1 MKATMKA
8 ILRRTAETLRLMVGV
23 GDYDRYLEHVRAH
36 HPELPPMTRAEF
48 FRHCQAARYPSKDG
62 QIKRCP
68 C

>member
-1 MKATMKA
+1 MKATIKA
-8 ILRRTAETLRLMVGV
+8 ILRRTAETMRLMVGV

-36 HPELPPMTRAEF
+36 HPELSPMTRAEF
-48 FRHCQAARYPSKDG
+48 FRHCQAARYPSADG